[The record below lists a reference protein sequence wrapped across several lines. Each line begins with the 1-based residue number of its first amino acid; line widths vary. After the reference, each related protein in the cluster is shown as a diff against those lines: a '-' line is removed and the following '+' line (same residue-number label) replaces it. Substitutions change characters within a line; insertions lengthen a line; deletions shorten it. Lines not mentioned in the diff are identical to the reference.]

1 MGVNAE
7 GASYTVRS
15 SASLE
20 VAYRNTKALIS
31 YWYQGRG
38 RIGSGEYIAALAR
51 ALDAAFLDRSDEALV
66 RFTLPYEGED
76 SEQALRSF
84 IEAFVPLLPPYVPD

>member
-1 MGVNAE
+1 MN
-7 GASYTVRS
+7 RM
-15 SASLE
+15 E
-20 VAYRNTKALIS
+20 VAYGNNKALIY

-38 RIGSGEYIAALAR
+38 RVVSGEYLAAIVRAWDAAL
-51 ALDAAFLDRSDEALV
+51 LDRSDEALV

-76 SEQALRSF
+76 SERALRSF